1 MPSKELKKILLVE
14 DEDDIKVIAQFALE
28 VLGKFEVKYG
38 SSGLEAIPIAEEFK
52 PDLILLDMMMPG
64 MDGVATLKALRDHPE
79 LSKIPVIFMTAK
91 VQTNEITQY
100 KEMGV
105 LDVIAKPFDP
115 MTLAERL
122 RTIWS
127 KTEEVAT

>member
-1 MPSKELKKILLVE
+1 MSNNQLNKILLVE

-64 MDGVATLKALRDHPE
+64 MDGVATLMALRAHPD

-91 VQTNEITQY
+91 VQTNEITEY

-122 RTIWS
+122 RGIWS
-127 KTEEVAT
+127 KTVETA